1 MLALVSVMNQNA
13 DHQLVSVIDLYR
25 LFPTLLSYEL
35 LKGLKVR
42 LHICPYLHFS
52 AFLEISMHRG
62 ASLHAAPIFRLD
74 QPSAPV
80 LGASC

>member
-13 DHQLVSVIDLYR
+13 DHQLVSVIDLLYR

-42 LHICPYLHFS
+42 LHL
-52 AFLEISMHRG
+52 
-62 ASLHAAPIFRLD
+62 
-74 QPSAPV
+74 
-80 LGASC
+80 